1 MTLDRI
7 SKKKKVIYRFN
18 VSAWIF
24 EARQTPYPIFL
35 HFVELTVYEVQ
46 YSYHF
51 DLARSIKNF
60 ALIYSITI
68 FEQQIYYI
76 NLDL

>member
-7 SKKKKVIYRFN
+7 SKKGYKVIYRFN

-24 EARQTPYPIFL
+24 EARQTPYSIFL
-35 HFVELTVYEVQ
+35 HFVELTVYKVQ

-51 DLARSIKNF
+51 DLARSIN
-60 ALIYSITI
+60 ISP
-68 FEQQIYYI
+68 
-76 NLDL
+76 